1 MGSERKKDSLA
12 LFNCGPG
19 ERSAEHAGLSLFTAT
34 EDYRRSAVGGPAD
47 GFGLYLGSM
56 KAIVITR
63 PGGPEVL
70 EIQDRPKP
78 EPGVGQIR
86 VHVRA
91 SALNRADLMQRE
103 GNYPV
108 PPGVSADI
116 AGMEYAGEVES
127 LGSAATMWKAGDRV
141 MGIIGG
147 AGHAEFLCVHEREAI
162 PVPSGLP
169 WEEAAAIPEAFL
181 TAYDAL
187 FRQLDLR
194 MGETVLIHA
203 VASGVGTAGLQL
215 ARAGGAMVVGTSR
228 SAAKLE
234 RAKKLGL
241 DVLVDASSG
250 SWVEQIAG
258 TIGNEKI
265 HVILDLVGGAY
276 LDGNLRVLAQRGR
289 MIVVGLTSGS
299 RAELD
304 MGTILRKR
312 LKMIGTT
319 LRARSLEEKIALA
332 RDVSE
337 HVIPLFD
344 AGKLRPV
351 VDRVLRFEEIRS
363 AHELMHSN
371 DTFGK
376 IVLRWE

>member
-1 MGSERKKDSLA
+1 
-12 LFNCGPG
+12 
-19 ERSAEHAGLSLFTAT
+19 
-34 EDYRRSAVGGPAD
+34 
-47 GFGLYLGSM
+47 
-56 KAIVITR
+56 
-63 PGGPEVL
+63 
-70 EIQDRPKP
+70 
-78 EPGVGQIR
+78 
-86 VHVRA
+86 
-91 SALNRADLMQRE
+91 
-103 GNYPV
+103 
-108 PPGVSADI
+108 
-116 AGMEYAGEVES
+116 
-127 LGSAATMWKAGDRV
+127 
-141 MGIIGG
+141 
-147 AGHAEFLCVHEREAI
+147 
-162 PVPSGLP
+162 
-169 WEEAAAIPEAFL
+169 
-181 TAYDAL
+181 
-187 FRQLDLR
+187 
-194 MGETVLIHA
+194 
-203 VASGVGTAGLQL
+203 
-215 ARAGGAMVVGTSR
+215 MVVGTSR

-276 LDGNLRVLAQRGR
+276 LDGNLRVLAPRGR

>member
-1 MGSERKKDSLA
+1 
-12 LFNCGPG
+12 
-19 ERSAEHAGLSLFTAT
+19 
-34 EDYRRSAVGGPAD
+34 
-47 GFGLYLGSM
+47 M

-70 EIQDRPKP
+70 EVLERPMP

-86 VHVRA
+86 VRVRA
-91 SALNRADLMQRE
+91 SALNRADLMQRQ

-116 AGMEYAGEVES
+116 AGMEYTGEVDG
-127 LGSAATMWKAGDRV
+127 LGPDTRLWKVGDRV

-147 AGHAEFLCVHEREAI
+147 AGHAEFLCVHEREAM
-162 PVPSGLP
+162 PVPKALS

-215 ARAGGAMVVGTSR
+215 ARAAGATVVGTSR
-228 SAAKLE
+228 SPAKLE
-234 RAKKLGL
+234 RAREYGL
-241 DVLVDASSG
+241 DVMVDTSNG
-250 SWVEQIAG
+250 GWVEKVDTA
-258 TIGNEKI
+258 IGSEGV
-265 HVILDLVGGAY
+265 HAILDLVGGAY
-276 LDGNLRVLAQRGR
+276 LAGNLRVLALRGR
-289 MIVVGLTSGS
+289 MIIVGLTSGS

-304 MGTILRKR
+304 MGVVLRKR
-312 LKMIGTT
+312 LTMIGTV
-319 LRARSLEEKIALA
+319 LRARQLEEKIELA
-332 RDVSE
+332 RDASE
-337 HVIPLFD
+337 HLIPLFD

-351 VDRVLRFEEIRS
+351 VDRVFSFAEIGK
-363 AHELMHSN
+363 AHELMESN
-371 DTFGK
+371 ETFGK
-376 IVLRWE
+376 IVLRWV